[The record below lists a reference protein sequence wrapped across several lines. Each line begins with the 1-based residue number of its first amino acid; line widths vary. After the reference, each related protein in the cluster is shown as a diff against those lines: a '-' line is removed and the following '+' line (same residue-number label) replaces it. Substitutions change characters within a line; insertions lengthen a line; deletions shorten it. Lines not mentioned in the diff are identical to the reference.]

1 MGLQPGLG
9 ARQSQGDGF
18 DRGEPGF
25 DPGGAGGCVAGRF
38 AAGVHPDD
46 PVAIGRGGGGLEGPP
61 DAVGVPGPRGGGP
74 AGFGPVRRVGLGPV
88 PKPGVLATTVG
99 HDRDETPTVA
109 GDMTHRLLRAQLAV
123 RDIQEPRLADEGTQF
138 VPGRDVGEVV
148 GGVAVRDSVGDR
160 DRTVGADREDEQQLF
175 EVGAVVL
182 VVAVADRG
190 RGLPAAVPAVR
201 VGVVPGHGDG
211 GRVVVQLGGVDVE
224 RADHPE
230 HRGGDQ
236 ARPISVEQSVKG
248 AAYPVVV
255 EQFHLARREPEDRR
269 VIRGCPL
276 AQGIDRPVTGH
287 DVADHRRDHGGWRQ
301 SQPWVIGRQVV
312 LQLLRNTHPV
322 EQEVHD
328 R

>member
-1 MGLQPGLG
+1 M
-9 ARQSQGDGF
+9 
-18 DRGEPGF
+18 
-25 DPGGAGGCVAGRF
+25 
-38 AAGVHPDD
+38 
-46 PVAIGRGGGGLEGPP
+46 
-61 DAVGVPGPRGGGP
+61 
-74 AGFGPVRRVGLGPV
+74 
-88 PKPGVLATTVG
+88 
-99 HDRDETPTVA
+99 
-109 GDMTHRLLRAQLAV
+109 
-123 RDIQEPRLADEGTQF
+123 
-138 VPGRDVGEVV
+138 
-148 GGVAVRDSVGDR
+148 
-160 DRTVGADREDEQQLF
+160 
-175 EVGAVVL
+175 
-182 VVAVADRG
+182 
-190 RGLPAAVPAVR
+190 
-201 VGVVPGHGDG
+201 
-211 GRVVVQLGGVDVE
+211 QLGGVDVE